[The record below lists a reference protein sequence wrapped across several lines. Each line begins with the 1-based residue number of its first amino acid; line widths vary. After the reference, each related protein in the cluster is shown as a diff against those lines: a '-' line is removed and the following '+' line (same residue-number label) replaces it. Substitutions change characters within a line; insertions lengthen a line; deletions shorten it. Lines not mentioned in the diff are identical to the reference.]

1 MIRYL
6 LLFIF
11 LFFAISSSFL
21 FDYWGFIID
30 LITQYHTELL
40 DFIENKF
47 FSSLILFTIIYVISI
62 AISLPIGSFL
72 TFIGGYI
79 FGAYYGFF
87 SVIIGATVGAL
98 ILFMIIKVGILKTIG
113 SIHQK
118 SELINKIKFGIDK
131 NIWSYLFFIR
141 FFPIFPF
148 WFVNIAPAI
157 LGVRLL
163 PYTVTTFFGIMPGSL
178 SIILIGSGVED
189 IVNKKVDFAWNF
201 SDQKFFFIGLLI
213 LSLISTLPIFLKK
226 FNLLKLKKFLAY
238 TFKL

>member
-11 LFFAISSSFL
+11 LLLAISSSFL

-30 LITQYHTELL
+30 LITQYHTELF

-47 FSSLILFTIIYVISI
+47 FSSLILFTIIYVVSI

-98 ILFMIIKVGILKTIG
+98 ILFMIIKVGILRTIG

-118 SELINKIKFGIDK
+118 SELINKIKFGFDK

-201 SDQKFFFIGLLI
+201 SDQKFFIGLLI

-226 FNLLKLKKFLAY
+226 FNLLKL
-238 TFKL
+238 

>member
-11 LFFAISSSFL
+11 LMLAISSSFL

-30 LITQYHTELL
+30 LITQYHTELF

-47 FSSLILFTIIYVISI
+47 FSSLILFTIIYVVSI

-98 ILFMIIKVGILKTIG
+98 ILFMIIKVGILRTIG

-148 WFVNIAPAI
+148 WLVNIAPAI

-201 SDQKFFFIGLLI
+201 SDHKFFFIGLLI
-213 LSLISTLPIFLKK
+213 LSLISILPIFLKK
-226 FNLLKLKKFLAY
+226 FNLLKL
-238 TFKL
+238 

>member
-11 LFFAISSSFL
+11 LLLAISSSFL

-47 FSSLILFTIIYVISI
+47 FSSLILFTIIYAISI
-62 AISLPIGSFL
+62 AVSLPIGSFL

-98 ILFMIIKVGILKTIG
+98 ILFMIIKVGILRTIG

-226 FNLLKLKKFLAY
+226 FNLLKL
-238 TFKL
+238 

>member
-1 MIRYL
+1 MVKYII
-6 LLFIF
+6 LFIF
-11 LFFAISSSFL
+11 LLLVISSSFL
-21 FDYWGFIID
+21 FDYWDFIIN
-30 LITQYHTELL
+30 LITQYHTEVL

-47 FSSLILFTIIYVISI
+47 VLSLILFTLIYVISI
-62 AISLPIGSFL
+62 AISLPIGSLL

-87 SVIIGATVGAL
+87 SVIIGATVGAF
-98 ILFMIIKVGILKTIG
+98 ILFVIIKAGILRTIG

-178 SIILIGSGVED
+178 SIILIGTGVED
-189 IVNKKVDFAWNF
+189 IVNKKGDFIWNF
-201 SDQKFFFIGLLI
+201 SDQKFLLFGLLL
-213 LSLISTLPIFLKK
+213 LSLISTLPIFFKK
-226 FNLLKLKKFLAY
+226 FNLLKL
-238 TFKL
+238 

>member
-11 LFFAISSSFL
+11 LLLAISSSFL

-98 ILFMIIKVGILKTIG
+98 ILFMIIKVGILRTIG

-148 WFVNIAPAI
+148 WLVNIAPAI

-201 SDQKFFFIGLLI
+201 SDHKFFFIGLLI

-226 FNLLKLKKFLAY
+226 INLLKL
-238 TFKL
+238 

>member
-11 LFFAISSSFL
+11 LLLAISSSFL

-30 LITQYHTELL
+30 LITQYHTELF

-47 FSSLILFTIIYVISI
+47 FSSLILFTIIYVVSI

-98 ILFMIIKVGILKTIG
+98 ILFMIIKVGILRTIG

-189 IVNKKVDFAWNF
+189 IVNKKVEFAWNF
-201 SDQKFFFIGLLI
+201 SDQKFLFIGLLI
-213 LSLISTLPIFLKK
+213 LSLTSTLPIFLKK
-226 FNLLKLKKFLAY
+226 FNLLKL
-238 TFKL
+238 

>member
-11 LFFAISSSFL
+11 LLLAISSSFL

-47 FSSLILFTIIYVISI
+47 FSSLILFTIIYVVSI

-98 ILFMIIKVGILKTIG
+98 ILFMIIKVGILRTIG

-118 SELINKIKFGIDK
+118 SDLINKIKFGIDK

-189 IVNKKVDFAWNF
+189 IVNKKVEFAWNF

-226 FNLLKLKKFLAY
+226 FNLLKL
-238 TFKL
+238 

>member
-1 MIRYL
+1 MVKYII
-6 LLFIF
+6 LFIF
-11 LFFAISSSFL
+11 LFLVISSSIL
-21 FDYWGFIID
+21 FDYWDFIIN
-30 LITQYHTELL
+30 LITQYHTEVL

-47 FSSLILFTIIYVISI
+47 VLSLILFTSIYVISI
-62 AISLPIGSFL
+62 AISLPIGSLL
-72 TFIGGYI
+72 TFISGYI

-98 ILFMIIKVGILKTIG
+98 ILFVIIKAGILRTIG

-178 SIILIGSGVED
+178 SIILIGTGVED
-189 IVNKKVDFAWNF
+189 IVNKKGDFIWNF
-201 SDQKFFFIGLLI
+201 SDQKFLLFGLLL
-213 LSLISTLPIFLKK
+213 LSLISTLPIFFKK
-226 FNLLKLKKFLAY
+226 FNLLKL
-238 TFKL
+238 

>member
-11 LFFAISSSFL
+11 LMLAISSSFL

-47 FSSLILFTIIYVISI
+47 FSSLILFTIIYAISI

-98 ILFMIIKVGILKTIG
+98 ILFMIIKVGILRTIG

-118 SELINKIKFGIDK
+118 SDLINKIKFGIDK

-201 SDQKFFFIGLLI
+201 SDHKFFFIGLLI
-213 LSLISTLPIFLKK
+213 LSLISILPIFLKK
-226 FNLLKLKKFLAY
+226 FNLLKL
-238 TFKL
+238 

>member
-11 LFFAISSSFL
+11 LMLAISSSFL
-21 FDYWGFIID
+21 FDYWAFIID
-30 LITQYHTELL
+30 LITQYHKELL

-47 FSSLILFTIIYVISI
+47 FSSLILFTIIYVVSI

-98 ILFMIIKVGILKTIG
+98 ILFMIIKVGILRTIG

-118 SELINKIKFGIDK
+118 SDLINKIKFGIDK

-226 FNLLKLKKFLAY
+226 FNLLKL
-238 TFKL
+238 

>member
-11 LFFAISSSFL
+11 LLLAISSSFL

-40 DFIENKF
+40 HFIENKF

-98 ILFMIIKVGILKTIG
+98 ILFMIIKVGILRTIG

-226 FNLLKLKKFLAY
+226 FNLLKL
-238 TFKL
+238 

>member
-11 LFFAISSSFL
+11 LLLAISSSFL

-30 LITQYHTELL
+30 LITQYHTELF
-40 DFIENKF
+40 DFIANKF
-47 FSSLILFTIIYVISI
+47 FSSLILFTIIYVVSI

-98 ILFMIIKVGILKTIG
+98 ILFMIIKVGILRTIG

-201 SDQKFFFIGLLI
+201 SDHKFFFIGLLI
-213 LSLISTLPIFLKK
+213 LSLISTLPIFFKK
-226 FNLLKLKKFLAY
+226 I
-238 TFKL
+238 

>member
-11 LFFAISSSFL
+11 LLLAISSSFL

-47 FSSLILFTIIYVISI
+47 FSSLILFTIIYAISI

-98 ILFMIIKVGILKTIG
+98 ILFMIIKVGILRTIG

-201 SDQKFFFIGLLI
+201 SDQKFFFYWFINTK
-213 LSLISTLPIFLKK
+213 SYFNSAHFFKK
-226 FNLLKLKKFLAY
+226 I
-238 TFKL
+238 

>member
-1 MIRYL
+1 MIKYL

-11 LFFAISSSFL
+11 LMLAISSSFL
-21 FDYWGFIID
+21 FDYWAFIID
-30 LITQYHTELL
+30 LITQYHKELL

-47 FSSLILFTIIYVISI
+47 FSSLILFTIIYAISI

-98 ILFMIIKVGILKTIG
+98 ILFMIIKVGILRTIG

-201 SDQKFFFIGLLI
+201 SDHKFFFIGLLI
-213 LSLISTLPIFLKK
+213 LSLISILPIFLKK
-226 FNLLKLKKFLAY
+226 FNLLKL
-238 TFKL
+238 

>member
-11 LFFAISSSFL
+11 LLLAISSSFL

-30 LITQYHTELL
+30 LITQYHTELF

-47 FSSLILFTIIYVISI
+47 FSSLILFTIIYVVSI

-98 ILFMIIKVGILKTIG
+98 ILFMIIKVGILRTIG

-118 SELINKIKFGIDK
+118 SDLINKIKFGIDK

-201 SDQKFFFIGLLI
+201 SDHKFFFIGLLI
-213 LSLISTLPIFLKK
+213 LSLISILPIFLKK
-226 FNLLKLKKFLAY
+226 FNLLKL
-238 TFKL
+238 

>member
-11 LFFAISSSFL
+11 LMLAISSSFL
-21 FDYWGFIID
+21 FDYWAFIID

-98 ILFMIIKVGILKTIG
+98 ILFMIIKVGILRTIG

-189 IVNKKVDFAWNF
+189 IVNKKVDFVWNF

-226 FNLLKLKKFLAY
+226 FNLLKL
-238 TFKL
+238 

>member
-1 MIRYL
+1 MVKYII
-6 LLFIF
+6 LFIF
-11 LFFAISSSFL
+11 LLLVISSSFL
-21 FDYWGFIID
+21 FDYWDFIIN
-30 LITQYHTELL
+30 LITQYHTEVL

-47 FSSLILFTIIYVISI
+47 VLSLILFTLIYVISI
-62 AISLPIGSFL
+62 AISLPIGSLL

-98 ILFMIIKVGILKTIG
+98 ILFVIIKAGILRTIG

-178 SIILIGSGVED
+178 SIILIGTGVED
-189 IVNKKVDFAWNF
+189 IVNKKGDFIWNF
-201 SDQKFFFIGLLI
+201 SDQKFLLFGLLL
-213 LSLISTLPIFLKK
+213 LSLISTLPIFFKK
-226 FNLLKLKKFLAY
+226 LNF
-238 TFKL
+238 FKL

>member
-11 LFFAISSSFL
+11 LMLAISSSFL

-30 LITQYHTELL
+30 LITQYHTELF

-47 FSSLILFTIIYVISI
+47 FSSLILFTIIYVVSI

-98 ILFMIIKVGILKTIG
+98 ILFMIIKVGILRTIG

-118 SELINKIKFGIDK
+118 SDLINKIKFGIDK

-189 IVNKKVDFAWNF
+189 IVNKKVEFAWNF

-226 FNLLKLKKFLAY
+226 FNLLKL
-238 TFKL
+238 

>member
-11 LFFAISSSFL
+11 LLLAISSSFL

-47 FSSLILFTIIYVISI
+47 FSSLILFTIIYVVSI

-79 FGAYYGFF
+79 FGAYYGCF

-98 ILFMIIKVGILKTIG
+98 ILFMIIKVGILRTIG

-157 LGVRLL
+157 LGVRIL

-226 FNLLKLKKFLAY
+226 FNLLKL
-238 TFKL
+238 

>member
-11 LFFAISSSFL
+11 LLLAISSSFL
-21 FDYWGFIID
+21 LDYWGFIID

-47 FSSLILFTIIYVISI
+47 FSSLILFTIIYAISI

-72 TFIGGYI
+72 TLIGGYI

-98 ILFMIIKVGILKTIG
+98 ILFMIIKVGILRTIG

-157 LGVRLL
+157 LGVRFL
-163 PYTVTTFFGIMPGSL
+163 PYSVTTFFGIMPGSL

-189 IVNKKVDFAWNF
+189 IVNKKVEFAWNF

-226 FNLLKLKKFLAY
+226 FNLLKL
-238 TFKL
+238 

>member
-11 LFFAISSSFL
+11 LFLAISSSFL
-21 FDYWGFIID
+21 FDYWDFIIN

-47 FSSLILFTIIYVISI
+47 FSSLILFTIIYAISI

-98 ILFMIIKVGILKTIG
+98 ILFMIIKVGILRTIG

-201 SDQKFFFIGLLI
+201 SDHKFFFIGLLI
-213 LSLISTLPIFLKK
+213 LSLISILPIFLKK
-226 FNLLKLKKFLAY
+226 FNLLKL
-238 TFKL
+238 

>member
-11 LFFAISSSFL
+11 LLLAISSSFL

-47 FSSLILFTIIYVISI
+47 FSSLILFTIIYAISI

-98 ILFMIIKVGILKTIG
+98 ILFMIIKVGILRTIG

-148 WFVNIAPAI
+148 WFVNIVPAI

-201 SDQKFFFIGLLI
+201 SDHKFFFIGLLI
-213 LSLISTLPIFLKK
+213 LSLISILPIFLKK
-226 FNLLKLKKFLAY
+226 FNLLKL
-238 TFKL
+238 

>member
-11 LFFAISSSFL
+11 LFLAISSSFL
-21 FDYWGFIID
+21 FDYWDFIIN

-98 ILFMIIKVGILKTIG
+98 ILFMIIKVGILRTIG

-201 SDQKFFFIGLLI
+201 SDQKFLFIGLLI
-213 LSLISTLPIFLKK
+213 LSLISTLPVFFKK
-226 FNLLKLKKFLAY
+226 FNLLKL
-238 TFKL
+238 

>member
-1 MIRYL
+1 MVKYII
-6 LLFIF
+6 LFIF
-11 LFFAISSSFL
+11 LLLVISSSFL
-21 FDYWGFIID
+21 FDYWDFIIN
-30 LITQYHTELL
+30 LITQYHTEVL

-47 FSSLILFTIIYVISI
+47 VLSLILFTLIYVISI
-62 AISLPIGSFL
+62 AISLPIGSLL

-98 ILFMIIKVGILKTIG
+98 ILFVIIKAGILRTIG

-178 SIILIGSGVED
+178 SIIFIGTGVED
-189 IVNKKVDFAWNF
+189 IVNKKGDFIWNF
-201 SDQKFFFIGLLI
+201 SDQKFLLFGLLL
-213 LSLISTLPIFLKK
+213 LSLISTLPIFFKK
-226 FNLLKLKKFLAY
+226 LNF
-238 TFKL
+238 FKL

>member
-11 LFFAISSSFL
+11 LMLAISSSFL
-21 FDYWGFIID
+21 FDYWAFIID

-47 FSSLILFTIIYVISI
+47 FSSLILFTIIYVVSI

-201 SDQKFFFIGLLI
+201 SDQKFFIGLLI

-226 FNLLKLKKFLAY
+226 FNLLKL
-238 TFKL
+238 

>member
-11 LFFAISSSFL
+11 LLLAISSSFL

-30 LITQYHTELL
+30 LITQYHTELF

-47 FSSLILFTIIYVISI
+47 FSSLILFTIIYAISI

-98 ILFMIIKVGILKTIG
+98 ILFMIIKVGILRTIG

-118 SELINKIKFGIDK
+118 SDLINKIKFGIDK

-201 SDQKFFFIGLLI
+201 SDHKFFFIGLLI
-213 LSLISTLPIFLKK
+213 LSLISILPIFLKK
-226 FNLLKLKKFLAY
+226 FNLLKL
-238 TFKL
+238 

>member
-11 LFFAISSSFL
+11 LLLAISSSFL

-30 LITQYHTELL
+30 LITQYHTELF

-47 FSSLILFTIIYVISI
+47 FSSLILFTIIYVVSI

-98 ILFMIIKVGILKTIG
+98 ILFMIIKVGILRTIG

-148 WFVNIAPAI
+148 WLVNIAPAI

-201 SDQKFFFIGLLI
+201 SDHKFFFIGLLI
-213 LSLISTLPIFLKK
+213 LSLISILPIFLKK
-226 FNLLKLKKFLAY
+226 FNLLKL
-238 TFKL
+238 

>member
-11 LFFAISSSFL
+11 LSLAISSSFL

-47 FSSLILFTIIYVISI
+47 FSSLILFTIIYVVSI

-98 ILFMIIKVGILKTIG
+98 ILFMIIKVGILRTIG

-201 SDQKFFFIGLLI
+201 SDHKFFFIGLLI
-213 LSLISTLPIFLKK
+213 LSLISILPIFLKK
-226 FNLLKLKKFLAY
+226 FNLLKL
-238 TFKL
+238 

>member
-1 MIRYL
+1 MVKYII
-6 LLFIF
+6 LFIF
-11 LFFAISSSFL
+11 LLLVISSSFL
-21 FDYWGFIID
+21 FDYWDFIIN
-30 LITQYHTELL
+30 LITQYHTEVL
-40 DFIENKF
+40 DFIEDKF
-47 FSSLILFTIIYVISI
+47 VLSLILFTLIYVISI
-62 AISLPIGSFL
+62 AISLPIGSLL
-72 TFIGGYI
+72 TFLGGYI

-98 ILFMIIKVGILKTIG
+98 ILFVIIKAGILRTIG

-178 SIILIGSGVED
+178 SIILIGTGVED
-189 IVNKKVDFAWNF
+189 IVNKKGDFIWNF
-201 SDQKFFFIGLLI
+201 SDQKFLLFGLLL
-213 LSLISTLPIFLKK
+213 LSLISTLPIFFKK
-226 FNLLKLKKFLAY
+226 FNLLKL
-238 TFKL
+238 

>member
-11 LFFAISSSFL
+11 LSLAISSSFL

-47 FSSLILFTIIYVISI
+47 FSSLILFTIIYVVSI

-98 ILFMIIKVGILKTIG
+98 ILFMIIKVGILRTIG

-201 SDQKFFFIGLLI
+201 SDQKFFIGLLI
-213 LSLISTLPIFLKK
+213 LSFISTLPIFLKK
-226 FNLLKLKKFLAY
+226 FNLLKL
-238 TFKL
+238 

>member
-11 LFFAISSSFL
+11 LLLAISSSFL

-30 LITQYHTELL
+30 LITQYHTELF

-47 FSSLILFTIIYVISI
+47 FSSLILFTIIYVVSI

-201 SDQKFFFIGLLI
+201 SDQKFLFIGLLI

-226 FNLLKLKKFLAY
+226 FNLLKL
-238 TFKL
+238 

>member
-11 LFFAISSSFL
+11 LLLAISSSFL

-47 FSSLILFTIIYVISI
+47 FSYLILFTIIYVISI

-98 ILFMIIKVGILKTIG
+98 ILFMIIKVGILRTIG

-189 IVNKKVDFAWNF
+189 IVNKKVDFTWSF

-226 FNLLKLKKFLAY
+226 FNLLKL
-238 TFKL
+238 

>member
-11 LFFAISSSFL
+11 LLLAISSSFL

-30 LITQYHTELL
+30 LITQYHTELF

-47 FSSLILFTIIYVISI
+47 FSSLILFTIIYVVSI

-226 FNLLKLKKFLAY
+226 FNLLKL
-238 TFKL
+238 

>member
-11 LFFAISSSFL
+11 LLLVISSSFL
-21 FDYWGFIID
+21 FDYWGFILD

-47 FSSLILFTIIYVISI
+47 FSSLILFTIIYVVSI

-98 ILFMIIKVGILKTIG
+98 ILFMIIKVGILRTIG

-226 FNLLKLKKFLAY
+226 FNLLKL
-238 TFKL
+238 

>member
-1 MIRYL
+1 MIRYI

-11 LFFAISSSFL
+11 LMLAISSSFL

-98 ILFMIIKVGILKTIG
+98 ILFMIIKVGILRTIG

-189 IVNKKVDFAWNF
+189 IVNKKVDFTWSF

-226 FNLLKLKKFLAY
+226 FNLLKL
-238 TFKL
+238 

>member
-11 LFFAISSSFL
+11 LLLAISSSFL

-98 ILFMIIKVGILKTIG
+98 ILFMIIKVGILRTIG

-189 IVNKKVDFAWNF
+189 IVNKKVEFAWNF

-226 FNLLKLKKFLAY
+226 FNLLKL
-238 TFKL
+238 

>member
-1 MIRYL
+1 MVKYII
-6 LLFIF
+6 LFIF
-11 LFFAISSSFL
+11 LLLVISSSFL
-21 FDYWGFIID
+21 FDYWDFIIN
-30 LITQYHTELL
+30 LITQYHTEVL

-47 FSSLILFTIIYVISI
+47 VLSLILFTLIYVISI
-62 AISLPIGSFL
+62 AISLPIGSLL

-98 ILFMIIKVGILKTIG
+98 ILFVIIKAGILRTIG

-178 SIILIGSGVED
+178 SIILIGTGVED
-189 IVNKKVDFAWNF
+189 IVNKKVDFIWNF
-201 SDQKFFFIGLLI
+201 SDQKFLLFGLLL
-213 LSLISTLPIFLKK
+213 LSLISTLPIFFKK
-226 FNLLKLKKFLAY
+226 FNLLKL
-238 TFKL
+238 

>member
-11 LFFAISSSFL
+11 LLLAISSSFL

-30 LITQYHTELL
+30 LITRYHTELF

-47 FSSLILFTIIYVISI
+47 FSSLILFTIIYVVSI

-98 ILFMIIKVGILKTIG
+98 ILFMIIKVGILRTIG

-148 WFVNIAPAI
+148 WFVNIVPAI

-201 SDQKFFFIGLLI
+201 SDHKFFFIGLLI
-213 LSLISTLPIFLKK
+213 LSLISILPIFLKK
-226 FNLLKLKKFLAY
+226 FNLLKL
-238 TFKL
+238 

>member
-11 LFFAISSSFL
+11 LILAISSSFL
-21 FDYWGFIID
+21 FDYWAFIID

-47 FSSLILFTIIYVISI
+47 FSSLILFTIIYAISI

-98 ILFMIIKVGILKTIG
+98 ILFMIIKVGILRTIG
-113 SIHQK
+113 STHQK

-148 WFVNIAPAI
+148 WLVNIAPAI

-163 PYTVTTFFGIMPGSL
+163 PYAVTTFFGIMPGSL

-189 IVNKKVDFAWNF
+189 IVNKKVDFTWNF

-226 FNLLKLKKFLAY
+226 FNLLKL
-238 TFKL
+238 